1 MRESGPD
8 FPCTHLDI
16 PGKSQIMSQ
25 LVRHSNAELRLSSD
39 LHLVTAG
46 RRVEAD
52 SQTWQAELAQDTPYG
67 SPRNAWY

>member
-1 MRESGPD
+1 M
-8 FPCTHLDI
+8 HLDT
-16 PGKSQIMSQ
+16 PGKSQILSQ
-25 LVRHSNAELRLSSD
+25 LVRHSNAELCLSSD

-52 SQTWQAELAQDTPYG
+52 SQPWQAELTQDTPLG